1 MKGCRPPASIAR
13 LIPSFVTVLRRAVT
27 VRSSDTRFETVALIW
42 DRRRIMVLSIDL
54 EVDNHGDSD
63 LRQRQV

>member
-1 MKGCRPPASIAR
+1 
-13 LIPSFVTVLRRAVT
+13 
-27 VRSSDTRFETVALIW
+27 LIW